1 MFLICGLGN
10 PGKKYLKT
18 KHNIGFVLIEKLIS
32 NYNFVT
38 AKKDKKKELYNGYIG
53 RQKCILIK
61 PLTFMN
67 LSGSIVLETLN
78 FYKIKSSNLYV
89 IHDDLDL
96 KTAKIKIKSGGGNG
110 GHNGLESIDS
120 YIGKKYNRI
129 RIGIDHPGNKG
140 LVTSYVLSKFSKIE
154 EILIHTKLDI
164 VTKYFKLI
172 FSNSNLFF
180 TRISE
185 EEKLNGF

>member
-10 PGKKYLKT
+10 PGKKYFKT
-18 KHNIGFVLIEKLIS
+18 RHNIGFVLIEKLIS
-32 NYNFVT
+32 NYNFVNV
-38 AKKDKKKELYNGYIG
+38 KKDKKKELYKGCIG
-53 RQKCILIK
+53 KKKCILIK

-67 LSGSIVLETLN
+67 LSGSVVLETLN
-78 FYKIKSSNLYV
+78 FYKIKNSNLYV

-96 KTAKIKIKSGGGNG
+96 KTAKIKIKIGGGNG
-110 GHNGLESIDS
+110 GHNGLESIDN

-129 RIGIDHPGNKG
+129 RIGIDHPGNKD

-154 EILIHTKLDI
+154 EILIHTKLGI
-164 VTKYFKLI
+164 VNKYFKLI
-172 FSNSNLFF
+172 FSNSNLFL
-180 TRISE
+180 TRIAE

>member
-10 PGKKYLKT
+10 PGGKYFKT
-18 KHNIGFVLIEKLIS
+18 RHNIGFVLIEKLIS

-38 AKKDKKKELYNGYIG
+38 VKKDKKKELYKGYIG
-53 RQKCILIK
+53 KKKCILIK

-78 FYKIKSSNLYV
+78 FYKIKNSNLYV

-96 KTAKIKIKSGGGNG
+96 KTAKIKIKIGGGSG
-110 GHNGLESIDS
+110 GHNGLESIDN
-120 YIGKKYNRI
+120 YIGKKYYRI
-129 RIGIDHPGNKG
+129 RIGIDHPGNKD
-140 LVTSYVLSKFSKIE
+140 LVSNYVLNKFSKIE
-154 EILIHTKLDI
+154 KILINNKLDTI
-164 VTKYFKLI
+164 TKYFKLI
-172 FSNSNLFF
+172 FSDSNLFL
-180 TRISE
+180 TRIAE

>member
-18 KHNIGFVLIEKLIS
+18 RHNIGFVLIEKLIS
-32 NYNFVT
+32 NYKFVT
-38 AKKDKKKELYNGYIG
+38 IKKDKKKELYKGYIG
-53 RQKCILIK
+53 RKKCILIK

-78 FYKIKSSNLYV
+78 FYKIKNSNLYV

-96 KTAKIKIKSGGGNG
+96 KTAKIKIKIGGGNG
-110 GHNGLESIDS
+110 GHNGLESVDN

-129 RIGIDHPGNKG
+129 RVGIDHPGNKD
-140 LVTSYVLSKFSKIE
+140 LVTNYVLNKFSKIE
-154 EILIHTKLDI
+154 EILIYTKLDI
-164 VTKYFKLI
+164 VTKYFKII
-172 FSNSNLFF
+172 FSNSNLFL
-180 TRISE
+180 TRIAE
-185 EEKLNGF
+185 EEKSNGF

>member
-18 KHNIGFVLIEKLIS
+18 RHNTGFVLIEKLIS

-38 AKKDKKKELYNGYIG
+38 VKKDKKKELYKGYIG

-78 FYKIKSSNLYV
+78 FYKIKNSNLYV

-96 KTAKIKIKSGGGNG
+96 KIAKIKIKTGGGNG
-110 GHNGLESIDS
+110 GHNGLESIDN
-120 YIGKKYNRI
+120 YLGKKYNRI
-129 RIGIDHPGNKG
+129 RIGIDHPGNKD

-154 EILIHTKLDI
+154 EILIYTKLDI
-164 VTKYFKLI
+164 VTKHFKII
-172 FSNSNLFF
+172 FSNSNLFL
-180 TRISE
+180 TRIAE
-185 EEKLNGF
+185 EEKSNGF

>member
-10 PGKKYLKT
+10 PGKKYFKT
-18 KHNIGFVLIEKLIS
+18 RHNIGFVLIEKLIS
-32 NYNFVT
+32 NYNFVNV
-38 AKKDKKKELYNGYIG
+38 KKDKKKELYKGYIG
-53 RQKCILIK
+53 KKKCILIK

-67 LSGSIVLETLN
+67 LSGSVVLETLN
-78 FYKIKSSNLYV
+78 FYKIKNSNLYV

-96 KTAKIKIKSGGGNG
+96 KTAKIKIKIGGGNG
-110 GHNGLESIDS
+110 GHNGLESIDN

-129 RIGIDHPGNKG
+129 RIGIDHPGNKD

-154 EILIHTKLDI
+154 EILIYTKCDI
-164 VTKYFKLI
+164 VNKYFKLI
-172 FSNSNLFF
+172 FSNSNLFL
-180 TRISE
+180 TRIAE

>member
-18 KHNIGFVLIEKLIS
+18 RHNIGFVLIEKLIS

-38 AKKDKKKELYNGYIG
+38 VKKDKKKELYKGYIG

-78 FYKIKSSNLYV
+78 FYKIKNSNLYV

-96 KTAKIKIKSGGGNG
+96 KAAKIKIKIGGGNG
-110 GHNGLESIDS
+110 GHNGLESIDN

-129 RIGIDHPGNKG
+129 RIGIDHPGNKN

-154 EILIHTKLDI
+154 EILIYTKLDI
-164 VTKYFKLI
+164 VTKHFKII
-172 FSNSNLFF
+172 FLNSNLFL
-180 TRISE
+180 TRIAE
-185 EEKLNGF
+185 EEKSNGF

>member
-1 MFLICGLGN
+1 MLLICGLGN

-38 AKKDKKKELYNGYIG
+38 VKKDKKKELYKGYIG

-78 FYKIKSSNLYV
+78 FYKIKNSNLYV

-96 KTAKIKIKSGGGNG
+96 KAAKIKIKIGGGNG
-110 GHNGLESIDS
+110 GHNGLESIDN

-129 RIGIDHPGNKG
+129 RIGIDHPGNKD

-154 EILIHTKLDI
+154 EILIYTKLDI
-164 VTKYFKLI
+164 VTKYFKII
-172 FSNSNLFF
+172 FSNSNLFL
-180 TRISE
+180 TRIAE
-185 EEKLNGF
+185 EEKSNGF

>member
-1 MFLICGLGN
+1 MLLICGLGN

-38 AKKDKKKELYNGYIG
+38 VKKDKKKELYKGYIG

-78 FYKIKSSNLYV
+78 FYKIKNSNLYV

-96 KTAKIKIKSGGGNG
+96 KTAKIKIKIGGGNG
-110 GHNGLESIDS
+110 GHNGLESIDN

-129 RIGIDHPGNKG
+129 RIGIDHPGNKN

-185 EEKLNGF
+185 GEKLNGF

>member
-10 PGKKYLKT
+10 PGKKYFKT
-18 KHNIGFVLIEKLIS
+18 RHNIGFVLIEKLIS
-32 NYNFVT
+32 NYNFVNV
-38 AKKDKKKELYNGYIG
+38 KKDKKKELYKGYIG
-53 RQKCILIK
+53 KKKCILIK

-67 LSGSIVLETLN
+67 LSGSVVLETLN
-78 FYKIKSSNLYV
+78 FYKIKNSNLYV

-96 KTAKIKIKSGGGNG
+96 KTAKIKIKTGGGNG
-110 GHNGLESIDS
+110 GHNGLESIDN

-129 RIGIDHPGNKG
+129 RIGIDHPGNKD
-140 LVTSYVLSKFSKIE
+140 LVTSHVLSKFSKIE

-164 VTKYFKLI
+164 VNKYFKLI
-172 FSNSNLFF
+172 FSNSNLFL
-180 TRISE
+180 TRIAE

>member
-32 NYNFVT
+32 NYNFT
-38 AKKDKKKELYNGYIG
+38 TLKKNKKKELYKGYIG

-78 FYKIKSSNLYV
+78 FYKIKNSNLYV

-96 KTAKIKIKSGGGNG
+96 KAAKIKIKIGGGNG
-110 GHNGLESIDS
+110 GHNGLESIDN
-120 YIGKKYNRI
+120 YIGRKYNRI
-129 RIGIDHPGNKG
+129 RIGIDHPGNKD

-154 EILIHTKLDI
+154 EILIYTKLDI
-164 VTKYFKLI
+164 VTKHFKII
-172 FSNSNLFF
+172 FLNSNLFL
-180 TRISE
+180 TRIAE

>member
-10 PGKKYLKT
+10 PGKKYFKT
-18 KHNIGFVLIEKLIS
+18 RHNVGFVLIEELIS

-38 AKKDKKKELYNGYIG
+38 VKKDKKKELYKGYIG
-53 RQKCILIK
+53 KKKCILIK

-67 LSGSIVLETLN
+67 LSGSVVFETLN
-78 FYKIKSSNLYV
+78 YYKIKNSNLYV

-96 KTAKIKIKSGGGNG
+96 KTAKIKIKIGGGNG
-110 GHNGLESIDS
+110 GHNGLESIDN

-129 RIGIDHPGNKG
+129 RIGIDHPGNKD

-154 EILIHTKLDI
+154 EILIYTKLDI
-164 VTKYFKLI
+164 VTKYFKII
-172 FSNSNLFF
+172 FSNSSLFL
-180 TRISE
+180 TRIAE

>member
-10 PGKKYLKT
+10 PGRKYLKT
-18 KHNIGFVLIEKLIS
+18 RHNIGFVLIEKLIS

-38 AKKDKKKELYNGYIG
+38 VKKNKKKELYKGYIG

-67 LSGSIVLETLN
+67 LSGSIVLEILN
-78 FYKIKSSNLYV
+78 FYKIKNSNLYV

-96 KTAKIKIKSGGGNG
+96 KTAKIKIKIGGGNG
-110 GHNGLESIDS
+110 GHNGLDSIDN
-120 YIGKKYNRI
+120 YIGKRYNRI
-129 RIGIDHPGNKG
+129 RIGINHPGNKD

-154 EILIHTKLDI
+154 EILIHKKLDV

-172 FSNSNLFF
+172 LSNSNLFL
-180 TRISE
+180 TRIAE
-185 EEKLNGF
+185 EDKLNGF

>member
-18 KHNIGFVLIEKLIS
+18 RHNIGFVLIEKLIS

-38 AKKDKKKELYNGYIG
+38 VKKDKKKELYKGYIG

-78 FYKIKSSNLYV
+78 FYKIKNSNLYV

-96 KTAKIKIKSGGGNG
+96 KTAKIKIKIGGGNS
-110 GHNGLESIDS
+110 GHNGLESIDN

-129 RIGIDHPGNKG
+129 RIGIDHPGNKD
-140 LVTSYVLSKFSKIE
+140 LVTGYVLSKFSKLE
-154 EILIHTKLDI
+154 EILIHAKLDI
-164 VTKYFKLI
+164 VTEYFKLI
-172 FSNSNLFF
+172 FTNNSLFL

>member
-18 KHNIGFVLIEKLIS
+18 RHNIGFFLVEKIIS
-32 NYNFVT
+32 NYNFVSV
-38 AKKDKKKELYNGYIG
+38 KKDKKKELYKGYIG

-67 LSGSIVLETLN
+67 LSGSIVLEILN
-78 FYKIKSSNLYV
+78 FYKIKNSNLYV

-96 KTAKIKIKSGGGNG
+96 KTAKIKIKIGGGNG
-110 GHNGLESIDS
+110 GHNGLDSIDN
-120 YIGKKYNRI
+120 YIGKRYNRI
-129 RIGIDHPGNKG
+129 RIGINHPGNKD

>member
-18 KHNIGFVLIEKLIS
+18 RHNTGFVLIEKLIS

-38 AKKDKKKELYNGYIG
+38 VKKDKKKELYKGYIG
-53 RQKCILIK
+53 RKKCILIK

-78 FYKIKSSNLYV
+78 FYKIKNSNLYV

-96 KTAKIKIKSGGGNG
+96 KTAKIKIKIGGGNG
-110 GHNGLESIDS
+110 GHNGLESIDNH
-120 YIGKKYNRI
+120 IGKKYNRI
-129 RIGIDHPGNKG
+129 RVGIDHPGNKD
-140 LVTSYVLSKFSKIE
+140 LVTNYVLNKFSKIE
-154 EILIHTKLDI
+154 EILIYTKLDI
-164 VTKYFKLI
+164 VTKYFKII
-172 FSNSNLFF
+172 FSNSNLFL
-180 TRISE
+180 TRIAE

>member
-10 PGKKYLKT
+10 PGKKYFKT
-18 KHNIGFVLIEKLIS
+18 RHNIGFVLIEKLIS
-32 NYNFVT
+32 NYNFVNV
-38 AKKDKKKELYNGYIG
+38 KKDKKKELYKGYIG
-53 RQKCILIK
+53 KKKCILIK

-67 LSGSIVLETLN
+67 LSGSVVLETLN
-78 FYKIKSSNLYV
+78 YYKIKNSNLYV

-96 KTAKIKIKSGGGNG
+96 KTAKIKIKIGGGNS
-110 GHNGLESIDS
+110 GHNGLESIDN

-129 RIGIDHPGNKG
+129 RIGIDHPGNKD

-154 EILIHTKLDI
+154 EILIYTKLDI
-164 VTKYFKLI
+164 VTKYFKII
-172 FSNSNLFF
+172 FSNSNLFL
-180 TRISE
+180 TRIAE

>member
-18 KHNIGFVLIEKLIS
+18 RHNIGFVLIEKLIS

-38 AKKDKKKELYNGYIG
+38 VKKDKKKELYKGCIG

-78 FYKIKSSNLYV
+78 YYKIKNSNLYV

-96 KTAKIKIKSGGGNG
+96 KTAKIKIKIGGGNG
-110 GHNGLESIDS
+110 GHNGLESIDN

-129 RIGIDHPGNKG
+129 RIGIDHPGNKN

-154 EILIHTKLDI
+154 EILIYTKLDI
-164 VTKYFKLI
+164 VTKYFKII
-172 FSNSNLFF
+172 FSNSNLFL
-180 TRISE
+180 TRIAE
-185 EEKLNGF
+185 EEKSNGF

>member
-18 KHNIGFVLIEKLIS
+18 RHNIGFVLIEKLIS

-38 AKKDKKKELYNGYIG
+38 VKKDKKKELYKGYIG
-53 RQKCILIK
+53 RHKCILIK

-67 LSGSIVLETLN
+67 LSGSVVLETLN
-78 FYKIKSSNLYV
+78 FYKIKNSNLYV

-96 KTAKIKIKSGGGNG
+96 KAAKIKIKIGGGNG
-110 GHNGLESIDS
+110 GHNGLESIDN

-129 RIGIDHPGNKG
+129 RIGIDHPGNKD

-154 EILIHTKLDI
+154 EILIYTKLDI
-164 VTKYFKLI
+164 VTKYFKII
-172 FSNSNLFF
+172 FSNSNLFL
-180 TRISE
+180 TRIAE
-185 EEKLNGF
+185 E

>member
-10 PGKKYLKT
+10 PGKKYFKT
-18 KHNIGFVLIEKLIS
+18 RHNIGFVLIEKLIS

-38 AKKDKKKELYNGYIG
+38 VKKDKKKELYKGYIG
-53 RQKCILIK
+53 KKKCILIK

-67 LSGSIVLETLN
+67 LSGSVVLENLN
-78 FYKIKSSNLYV
+78 FYKIKNSNLYV

-96 KTAKIKIKSGGGNG
+96 KTAKIKIKIGGGNG
-110 GHNGLESIDS
+110 GHNGLESIDN

-129 RIGIDHPGNKG
+129 RIGIDHPGNKN
-140 LVTSYVLSKFSKIE
+140 LVSSYVLNKFSKIE
-154 EILIHTKLDI
+154 KILIDNKLDI

-172 FSNSNLFF
+172 FSNSNLFL
-180 TRISE
+180 TRIAE

>member
-10 PGKKYLKT
+10 PGKKYFKT
-18 KHNIGFVLIEKLIS
+18 RHNVGFVLIEELIS

-38 AKKDKKKELYNGYIG
+38 VKKDKKKELYKGCIG
-53 RQKCILIK
+53 KKKCILIK

-67 LSGSIVLETLN
+67 LSGSVVLETLN
-78 FYKIKSSNLYV
+78 FYKIKNSNLYV

-96 KTAKIKIKSGGGNG
+96 KIAKIKIKIGGGNG
-110 GHNGLESIDS
+110 GHNGLESIDN
-120 YIGKKYNRI
+120 YIGKKYHRI
-129 RIGIDHPGNKG
+129 RIGIDHPGNKN
-140 LVTSYVLSKFSKIE
+140 LVSSYVLNKFSKIE
-154 EILIHTKLDI
+154 KILINNKLNI

-172 FSNSNLFF
+172 FSESNLFL
-180 TRISE
+180 TRIAE

>member
-10 PGKKYLKT
+10 PGKKYFKT
-18 KHNIGFVLIEKLIS
+18 RHNVGFVLIEELIS

-38 AKKDKKKELYNGYIG
+38 VKKDNKKELYKGYIG
-53 RQKCILIK
+53 KKKCILIK

-67 LSGSIVLETLN
+67 LSGSVVLEILN
-78 FYKIKSSNLYV
+78 FYKIRNFNLYV

-96 KTAKIKIKSGGGNG
+96 KTAKIKIKIGGGSG
-110 GHNGLESIDS
+110 GHNGLESIDN
-120 YIGKKYNRI
+120 YIGKQYHRI
-129 RIGIDHPGNKG
+129 RIGIDHPGNKN
-140 LVTSYVLSKFSKIE
+140 LVSRYVLNKFSKIE
-154 EILIHTKLDI
+154 KILIDNKLNI

-172 FSNSNLFF
+172 FSDSNLFL
-180 TRISE
+180 TRIAE

>member
-1 MFLICGLGN
+1 M
-10 PGKKYLKT
+10 
-18 KHNIGFVLIEKLIS
+18 IEKLIS

-38 AKKDKKKELYNGYIG
+38 IKKNKKKELYKGYIG
-53 RQKCILIK
+53 KKKCILIK

-67 LSGSIVLETLN
+67 LSGPVVLETLN
-78 FYKIKSSNLYV
+78 FYKIKNSNLYV

-96 KTAKIKIKSGGGNG
+96 KTAKIKIKIGGGNG
-110 GHNGLESIDS
+110 GHNGLESIDN

-129 RIGIDHPGNKG
+129 RIGIDHPGNKN

-172 FSNSNLFF
+172 FSNSNLYL
-180 TRISE
+180 TRIAE

>member
-38 AKKDKKKELYNGYIG
+38 VKKDKKKELYKGYIG

-96 KTAKIKIKSGGGNG
+96 KTAKIKIKTGGGNG
-110 GHNGLESIDS
+110 GHNGLESIDN

-129 RIGIDHPGNKG
+129 RIGIDHPGNKN

>member
-10 PGKKYLKT
+10 PGKKSLKT
-18 KHNIGFVLIEKLIS
+18 RDNIGFVLIEKLIS

-38 AKKDKKKELYNGYIG
+38 VKKDKKKELYKGYIG

-78 FYKIKSSNLYV
+78 FYKIKNSNLYV

-96 KTAKIKIKSGGGNG
+96 KTAKIKIKIGGGTG
-110 GHNGLESIDS
+110 GHNGWESIDN

-129 RIGIDHPGNKG
+129 RIGIDHPGNKD

-154 EILIHTKLDI
+154 EILIYTKLDI
-164 VTKYFKLI
+164 VTKYFKII
-172 FSNSNLFF
+172 FSNSSLFL
-180 TRISE
+180 TRIAE
-185 EEKLNGF
+185 EEKSNGF

>member
-1 MFLICGLGN
+1 MLLICGLGN

-38 AKKDKKKELYNGYIG
+38 VKKDKKKELYKGYIG

-78 FYKIKSSNLYV
+78 FYKIKNSNLYV

-96 KTAKIKIKSGGGNG
+96 KTAKIKIKIGGGNG
-110 GHNGLESIDS
+110 GHNGLDSIDN
-120 YIGKKYNRI
+120 YIGKRYNRI
-129 RIGIDHPGNKG
+129 RIGINHPGNKD

-154 EILIHTKLDI
+154 EILIHKKLDI
-164 VTKYFKLI
+164 ITKYFKLI
-172 FSNSNLFF
+172 FSNSNLFL
-180 TRISE
+180 TRIAE